1 VKETIS
7 DRTAIVGI
15 GATEFSKN
23 SGRSELQLAVE
34 CVAAAL
40 ADCGLEPADVDGL
53 ATFTMDTSLEIQV
66 ANSLGIPELTFF
78 SRIEYGGGGGCAAVG
93 QAALAVAGGVADV
106 VVCYRALNERSG
118 HRFGSD
124 VSLQPVSAPI
134 MAEMAWGTGCG
145 LLTAAQFAAMY
156 ARRYMHKYGADTDD
170 LGRVAVAFREHAAKN
185 PKAFFFDQPI
195 TLDDHHAS
203 RWIAEP
209 LRLLDC
215 CQESDGGVALVITS
229 TERARDL
236 PHRPALIRAAAQ
248 GSVAPQAPMTS
259 FYRED
264 IATLP
269 ESGLMARKLY
279 EMARLGPA
287 DMSAAV
293 IYDHFTPYVLGQL
306 EEFGFCGRGEAG
318 DFIRDGHLGLD
329 GSLPTNT
336 NGGQL
341 GEAYIHGLNGI
352 AEAVRLIR
360 GESVNQVPGIANVVV
375 TSGAAVPT
383 SGLIL
388 AAP

>member
-1 VKETIS
+1 MAETIS

-15 GATEFSKN
+15 GATEFSKD
-23 SGRSELQLAVE
+23 SGRSELQLAAE
-34 CVAAAL
+34 CIVAAL
-40 ADCGLEPADVDGL
+40 DDCGLTTSDVGGL
-53 ATFTMDTSLEIQV
+53 ATFTMDTSLEMEV
-66 ANSLGIPELTFF
+66 ANCLGIPELSFF

-93 QAALAVAGGVADV
+93 QAALAVAGGLADV

-118 HRFGSD
+118 HRFGSA
-124 VSLQPVSAPI
+124 VSLQPVTAPI
-134 MAEMAWGTGCG
+134 LAQMAWGTGCG

-156 ARRYMHKYGADTDD
+156 ARRYMHQYGATSDD

-185 PKAFFFDQPI
+185 PNAFFYDQPI
-195 TLDDHHAS
+195 TLDDHRAS

-209 LRLLDC
+209 LRMLDC
-215 CQESDGGVALVITS
+215 CQESDGGVALVVTS
-229 TERARDL
+229 VERARDL
-236 PHRPALIRAAAQ
+236 PQRPALIRAAAQ
-248 GSVAPQAPMTS
+248 GSVVPQGPMTS
-259 FYRED
+259 FYRD
-264 IATLP
+264 DVATLP
-269 ESGLMARKLY
+269 ESGLVARKLY
-279 EMARLGPA
+279 EMAKLGPA
-287 DMSAAV
+287 DMSAAI

-318 DFIRDGHLGLD
+318 AFVSDGHLGLG

-336 NGGQL
+336 NGGQI

-360 GESVNQVPGIANVVV
+360 GASVNQIPDVANVLV

-388 AAP
+388 ATP